1 MYTQE
6 QQMLLFLEN
15 YLYKKSSSLQVDQFL
30 ISLVNYDK
38 ENVHPNIINAL
49 GPYLSDKEFDPDFI
63 RTKSGAAAGLCSWV
77 INVVRFYEVYCE
89 VQPKRMALKDANDE
103 LAAAHQK
110 LSAVEAKVD

>member
-1 MYTQE
+1 MVPLIASHMDIYDTK
-6 QQMLLFLEN
+6 MLLFLKN

-63 RTKSGAAAGLCSWV
+63 MTKSGAAAGLCSWV
-77 INVVRFYEVYCE
+77 INVVRFYEVRLFFDNIIIQIDLNNSE
-89 VQPKRMALKDANDE
+89 NFQ
-103 LAAAHQK
+103 QK
-110 LSAVEAKVD
+110 T